1 MASPLP
7 NKIIEINVIK
17 NLLENNNLVI
27 AVGGGGIPVIKTGQN
42 LTGISAVIDKD
53 RSSSLLAHDLKA
65 DMLLIL
71 TTVDKVMINYKKEN
85 QKEID
90 EMTIKV
96 AKKYID
102 QWEFAPGSMLPKIE
116 ACIDFVEK
124 SDEGV
129 ALITSLEKASEALE
143 KKTGTVIRK

>member
-1 MASPLP
+1 
-7 NKIIEINVIK
+7 
-17 NLLENNNLVI
+17 
-27 AVGGGGIPVIKTGQN
+27 
-42 LTGISAVIDKD
+42 
-53 RSSSLLAHDLKA
+53 
-65 DMLLIL
+65 MLLIL
-71 TTVDKVMINYKKEN
+71 TTIDKVMINYKKEN

-90 EMTIKV
+90 EMTIKE

-102 QWEFAPGSMLPKIE
+102 QGEFAPGSMLPKIE

-143 KKTGTVIRK
+143 KKTGIVIRK